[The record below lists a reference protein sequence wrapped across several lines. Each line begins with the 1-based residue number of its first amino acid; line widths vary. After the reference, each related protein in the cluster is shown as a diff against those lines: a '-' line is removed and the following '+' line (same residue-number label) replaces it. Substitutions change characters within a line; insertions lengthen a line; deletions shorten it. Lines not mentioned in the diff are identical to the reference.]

1 MSLTLATVMLISNI
15 ATEIGSKHPFQE
27 SSIEIAARSCDIA
40 SMDAVQQLA
49 LELKQMPRVAG
60 GIKS

>member
-1 MSLTLATVMLISNI
+1 MLISNI

>member
-1 MSLTLATVMLISNI
+1 M
-15 ATEIGSKHPFQE
+15 GSKHPYQD

-60 GIKS
+60 GLKELKVIKEMNVPCE